1 MKGNDLDETP
11 VLEFEIKIEV
21 TGDPDGLAAYKSGWE
36 CPTFCSVLR
45 GFPKQRGT
53 FRVSD
58 PNLSVLV
65 DDGKHANGAGNS
77 SVFSHCGIGRCYTLA
92 LTAV

>member
-21 TGDPDGLAAYKSGWE
+21 TGDPHGLAAYKSGWE
-36 CPTFCSVLR
+36 CPTFCGILG
-45 GFPKQRGT
+45 GFAKQRGS

-58 PNLSVLV
+58 PNLTVLV
-65 DDGKHANGAGNS
+65 DDGKDANGAGNS
-77 SVFSHCGIGRCYTLA
+77 GIFSHRRIDRCYAFA
-92 LTAV
+92 LTTV